1 MDKLHMMEEINMKA
15 ILKKA
20 SMRVGESLN
29 AIMTILKVILK
40 IIYIMDKEYIIGLIW
55 VKNMKETMKKV

>member
-1 MDKLHMMEEINMKA
+1 MDMDKLHMMEEINMKA

-29 AIMTILKVILK
+29 AIMTILKVILRWNS
-40 IIYIMDKEYIIGLIW
+40 IRR
-55 VKNMKETMKKV
+55 